1 MLVSMINMNMQKIF
15 FLKNSNITGKSE
27 FPDSTIANN
36 PLCLKQNQWRKA
48 LTLNLELQHILMQ
61 TRQALASHDQFKGKD
76 WGWISIQQRNQGM
89 RVLITI

>member
-27 FPDSTIANN
+27 FPNNTIDNN

-48 LTLNLELQHILMQ
+48 LTKSGITTQIYVDL
-61 TRQALASHDQFKGKD
+61 TS
-76 WGWISIQQRNQGM
+76 IS
-89 RVLITI
+89 